1 MDMHADVQYLETF
14 RDHAAEQIEKISV
27 TRRSITL
34 TVNGRDAA
42 VVQDMESH
50 RRLLNLAAQASTEE
64 GIRQGLEDLAA
75 GRVVP
80 VQDAF
85 DLLRAEFGIPR

>member
-1 MDMHADVQYLETF
+1 MDMHADVQNLEAF
-14 RDHAAEQIEKISV
+14 RDHAAELIETIGV

-75 GRVVP
+75 GRVMP
-80 VQDAF
+80 AQDAF

>member
-1 MDMHADVQYLETF
+1 MDMHADVQNLEAF
-14 RDHAAEQIEKISV
+14 LDHAAELIEKISV
-27 TRRSITL
+27 TRRWITL

-42 VVQDMESH
+42 VVLDMESH

-64 GIRQGLEDLAA
+64 GIRQGFEDLAA
-75 GRVVP
+75 GRVTP
-80 VQDAF
+80 AQDAF